1 MTTSLRAVAADDDVF
16 VRIKQLEGT
25 WYAVDAQ
32 GRATAQVASVFRI
45 TANGHSVQEIM
56 HPGTA
61 HEMINMYYRNG
72 DEVRVTHY
80 CAGGNQP
87 TLRLVPAGKPAVFNL
102 ELVDI
107 TNMLTIDDE
116 HMHEAQYQWLG
127 ADRLRT
133 EWRSFT
139 AGRQSSTSQ
148 LEMVRRR

>member
-1 MTTSLRAVAADDDVF
+1 MTACAPLSRTALAADGERRLQVPSRPTTTRF
-16 VRIKQLEGT
+16 SASKQLEGI

-61 HEMINMYYRNG
+61 HEMVNMYYRDG
-72 DEVRVTHY
+72 DDVRLTHY

-87 TLRLVPAGKPAVFNL
+87 TLRLVPAGKPDVYNL
-102 ELVDI
+102 EFVDI

-116 HMHEAQYQWLG
+116 HMHEGRYEWLG
-127 ADRLRT
+127 EDRLPA
-133 EWRSFT
+133 RS
-139 AGRQSSTSQ
+139 A
-148 LEMVRRR
+148 